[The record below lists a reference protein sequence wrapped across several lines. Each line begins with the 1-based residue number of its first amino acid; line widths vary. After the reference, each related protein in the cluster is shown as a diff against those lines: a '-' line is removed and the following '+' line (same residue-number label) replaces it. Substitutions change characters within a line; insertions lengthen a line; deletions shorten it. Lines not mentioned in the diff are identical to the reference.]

1 MARFEKENI
10 YQRTTKDGTKKKSI
24 YRKIHDDDLGIDGGQ
39 KITQEDRPDGSR
51 KIVKQEVVTMRDP
64 NLLKNAP
71 NIEQIGTSD
80 SEILP
85 EK

>member
-1 MARFEKENI
+1 MPRFKKENK

-24 YRKIHDDDLGIDGGQ
+24 YRKVHDDDLEISGGQ

-51 KIVKQEVVTMRDP
+51 KIIKQEVVTMKNP
-64 NLLKNAP
+64 NILQNAP
-71 NIEQIGTSD
+71 DIDLLGS
-80 SEILP
+80 SESEVLP